1 MKLLLVEGLKRTPR
15 QFWENLE
22 AKGYSISPQQN
33 ASDCLPVLA
42 SENDCAVLVDV
53 DYTKRGVEAIR
64 DIRKVFPD
72 VLILALA
79 SQEKL
84 VALDKALEEG
94 ASDFLIKHP
103 DLSYLEEIPYSLSRA
118 KEKRDLRRQKELLQQ
133 RVNGLLLTMNDSQ
146 EGLFII
152 GADGK
157 VLYANRVMLER
168 LGYEA
173 KDFIDQSADIFLP
186 AVNDSNFT
194 MREIPDLPIRR
205 FEGRVPL
212 RKKDGSEIPL
222 PVSIAQFIDV
232 KGEKSLIGM
241 CHPLSL
247 ESYEEKTAISEYI
260 LHITQDL
267 KGPLAAMI
275 GYIEIAAS
283 LIPDGAEPNQSLS
296 LQRIDAL
303 ARHLLDLITN
313 HTNALEIDAGK
324 LEVHKVPLP
333 LKQVLEL
340 AVQDRKPAAS
350 AKNIEI
356 VLQTAED
363 LPSVPIDI
371 FQMERALANMISN
384 AISLSPAG
392 GQITVVSET
401 RGRELRIAV
410 KDNGAGITGE
420 ELPYLFDRTKR
431 SRRRGGDID
440 TVGLYVAERIIKIH
454 GGRID
459 VESDALEGNALIIC
473 LPIEG

>member
-1 MKLLLVEGLKRTPR
+1 MKLLLVEGPKRTPR

-33 ASDCLPVLA
+33 GSDCLPILA

-53 DYTKRGVEAIR
+53 DYTKSSVEAIR
-64 DIRKVFPD
+64 EIRKGFPD
-72 VLILALA
+72 VLILAMA

-103 DLSYLEEIPYSLSRA
+103 DLSYLEEIPYVLSRA
-118 KEKRDLRRQKELLQQ
+118 KEKSDLRRQKELLQQ
-133 RVNGLLLTMNDSQ
+133 
-146 EGLFII
+146 
-152 GADGK
+152 
-157 VLYANRVMLER
+157 
-168 LGYEA
+168 
-173 KDFIDQSADIFLP
+173 
-186 AVNDSNFT
+186 
-194 MREIPDLPIRR
+194 
-205 FEGRVPL
+205 
-212 RKKDGSEIPL
+212 
-222 PVSIAQFIDV
+222 
-232 KGEKSLIGM
+232 
-241 CHPLSL
+241 
-247 ESYEEKTAISEYI
+247 EEKTALTEYI

-283 LIPDGAEPNQSLS
+283 LIPDGAEPNLPLS

-303 ARHLLDLITN
+303 ARHLLELITN
-313 HTNALEIDAGK
+313 HTNAIEIDAGK
-324 LEVHKVPLP
+324 IVVHKVPHP

-340 AVQDRKPAAS
+340 AAQDRKPAAS
-350 AKNIEI
+350 SKNIEI

-363 LPSVPIDI
+363 LPSVPIDV
-371 FQMERALANMISN
+371 FQMERALGNMINN

-392 GQITVVSET
+392 SQITVVSET
-401 RGRELRIAV
+401 RGQELRIAV
-410 KDNGAGITGE
+410 KDNGAGITSE
-420 ELPYLFDRTKR
+420 ELPHLFDRTKTL
-431 SRRRGGDID
+431 RRRGGDID

-473 LPIEG
+473 LPFEG

>member
-15 QFWENLE
+15 QFWQNLE
-22 AKGYSISPQQN
+22 AKGYSIFPKQN

-53 DYTKRGVEAIR
+53 DYSKSGVEAIR
-64 DIRKVFPD
+64 EIRKGFPD
-72 VLILALA
+72 VLILAMA

-84 VALDKALEEG
+84 VAVDKALEEG

-103 DLSYLEEIPYSLSRA
+103 DLSYLEEIPYALSRA

-133 RVNGLLLTMNDSQ
+133 
-146 EGLFII
+146 
-152 GADGK
+152 
-157 VLYANRVMLER
+157 
-168 LGYEA
+168 
-173 KDFIDQSADIFLP
+173 
-186 AVNDSNFT
+186 
-194 MREIPDLPIRR
+194 
-205 FEGRVPL
+205 
-212 RKKDGSEIPL
+212 
-222 PVSIAQFIDV
+222 
-232 KGEKSLIGM
+232 
-241 CHPLSL
+241 
-247 ESYEEKTAISEYI
+247 EEKTSLSDLSEYI

-283 LIPDGAEPNQSLS
+283 LIPDGAEPKLSLS
-296 LQRIDAL
+296 LQRTDAL

-324 LEVHKVPLP
+324 FEVHKVPLP

-356 VLQTAED
+356 VLQAAED
-363 LPSVPIDI
+363 LPPVPIDV

-392 GQITVVSET
+392 GQITVVSEN
-401 RGRELRIAV
+401 RGQELRIAV

-431 SRRRGGDID
+431 LRRRGGDID

>member
-42 SENDCAVLVDV
+42 LENDCAVLVDV
-53 DYTKRGVEAIR
+53 DYTKSGVEAIR

-103 DLSYLEEIPYSLSRA
+103 DLSYLEEIPYALSRA
-118 KEKRDLRRQKELLQQ
+118 KEKRDLRRQKELLRQ
-133 RVNGLLLTMNDSQ
+133 
-146 EGLFII
+146 
-152 GADGK
+152 
-157 VLYANRVMLER
+157 
-168 LGYEA
+168 
-173 KDFIDQSADIFLP
+173 
-186 AVNDSNFT
+186 
-194 MREIPDLPIRR
+194 
-205 FEGRVPL
+205 
-212 RKKDGSEIPL
+212 
-222 PVSIAQFIDV
+222 
-232 KGEKSLIGM
+232 
-241 CHPLSL
+241 
-247 ESYEEKTAISEYI
+247 EEKTTLSEYI

-401 RGRELRIAV
+401 RGPELRIAV